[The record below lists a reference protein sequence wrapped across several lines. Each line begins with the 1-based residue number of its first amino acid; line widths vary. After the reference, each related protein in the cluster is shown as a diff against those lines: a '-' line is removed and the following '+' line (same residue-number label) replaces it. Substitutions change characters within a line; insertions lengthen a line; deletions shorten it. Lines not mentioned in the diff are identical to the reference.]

1 MFFRTCLLVLR
12 ALSTVTFA
20 HVLKVDVR
28 GMTEKW
34 CLGPSALLDFGA
46 LTSVWP
52 DSIPGHLLP
61 LSPPQPSTLLPRSLA
76 MNEDTW
82 ELAHKGIKNPD

>member
-34 CLGPSALLDFGA
+34 CLGPSTLLDFGA

-82 ELAHKGIKNPD
+82 ELARKGIKNPD